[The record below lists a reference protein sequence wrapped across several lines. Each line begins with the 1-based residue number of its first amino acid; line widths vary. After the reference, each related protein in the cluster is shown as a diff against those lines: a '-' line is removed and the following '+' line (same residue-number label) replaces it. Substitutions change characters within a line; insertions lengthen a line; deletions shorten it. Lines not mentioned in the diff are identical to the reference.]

1 MYVMRVLVRFNEEY
15 VAVDITYIDNRSDIM
30 LVDDNGFDSGK
41 SFEYENTLYLSDDR
55 AGEDKDELYVLLP
68 KTVNAVD
75 LVHEAFTTGMLDLSM
90 YGKST
95 IWNPGLDDIID
106 ITQVI
111 NKFQVEVPKSM
122 VEAMREV

>member
-1 MYVMRVLVRFNEEY
+1 M
-15 VAVDITYIDNRSDIM
+15 
-30 LVDDNGFDSGK
+30 
-41 SFEYENTLYLSDDR
+41 
-55 AGEDKDELYVLLP
+55 LP

-75 LVHEAFTTGMLDLSM
+75 LVHEAFATGMLDLSM

>member
-1 MYVMRVLVRFNEEY
+1 MRVLVRFNEEY

>member
-1 MYVMRVLVRFNEEY
+1 
-15 VAVDITYIDNRSDIM
+15 
-30 LVDDNGFDSGK
+30 
-41 SFEYENTLYLSDDR
+41 
-55 AGEDKDELYVLLP
+55 
-68 KTVNAVD
+68 
-75 LVHEAFTTGMLDLSM
+75 MLDLSM

>member
-1 MYVMRVLVRFNEEY
+1 MRVLVRFNEEY
-15 VAVDITYIDNRSDIM
+15 AAVDMTYIDNRSDIM
-30 LVDDNGFDSGK
+30 LVDDNGLDSGK

-75 LVHEAFTTGMLDLSM
+75 LVHEAFATGMLDLSM